1 MMHLAYPNVKQA
13 QFQACVR
20 YLSLP
25 QSEAPQPP
33 YGLADPKTPNLT
45 AVHHVVQEFVPERV
59 DQVVQG
65 TIAQVYEIADAPG
78 AWQGSSLDL
87 AYLLALIRCSR
98 PFALEALAD
107 TGDVWCTG
115 ALGVLDG
122 HPMLQGVDQ
131 PGFNAKLDGFL
142 AQRHDR
148 LFLVPT
154 ANFTS
159 AHSDLCHQHQVQ
171 VLTLAAFRGALP
183 AALAAGGWSIPGV
196 VLVGTHELPLL
207 SATLF
212 QPAPARAPQPWS
224 PGAGAPRRPYKFLDP
239 FGLTDTGLFCGRDQ
253 EIAQL
258 QRQFH
263 GTRLLILYGESGTGK
278 TSLIQAGLLPSLP
291 VERYAWV
298 LVRMVHEE
306 PTAAIKAALV
316 REFGLDRQFLDRTLV
331 DVVTAATAA
340 LGKTV
345 VLVLDQFEEFFLRHD
360 ATVRQQFPDELHACL
375 DAPRLAFQVLIALR
389 EDYFA
394 QLATFQE
401 AIPAIFHHTM
411 RLTRFTLEQA
421 RDAVVQ
427 PAQRLGLSIDEAF
440 VQNNFIP
447 QLADAAHIIELPL
460 LQIVCE
466 SWYQQTEEAHQ
477 ATIGHGEYT
486 ALGDIRTVLERYL
499 TTTLRQFGAEQQ
511 QAREVLK
518 ALVTGDNTA
527 RALFPEE
534 LLSRLHTAGLPLT
547 RQELEQRFLRRLVQA
562 RLVRATEVDGQTRY
576 ELTHEFLI
584 TQITTWIEAS
594 DRDRIK
600 ALEML
605 TRSYEVYQITGQL
618 LSAQALEMIEPWQ
631 AQLVLPEGQQAF
643 LTQSQRAGRRQRVT
657 FWRNVAGAAACL
669 VLLLLAG
676 GGVWYWDAYQ
686 REHVE
691 HYAQVITRWG
701 LPDGVGRLTAE
712 QVRQRNASLAFR
724 KYGRRGPVHEVRLV
738 NSWGTYHP
746 VGFHTA
752 LGCSLVAQPA
762 IRGDGRR
769 PL

>member
-1 MMHLAYPNVKQA
+1 MMHLAYPNVKQT

-25 QSEAPQPP
+25 QAQAPQPP

-59 DQVVQG
+59 DQLVQG
-65 TIAQVYEIADAPG
+65 TIAQVYEIADEPG

-98 PFALEALAD
+98 PFALETLAD
-107 TGDVWCTG
+107 AGDVWCTG

-148 LFLVPT
+148 LFLVPA

-159 AHSDLCHQHQVQ
+159 AHTDLCHQHQVQ

-278 TSLIQAGLLPSLP
+278 TSFMHAGLPPSFP
-291 VERYAWV
+291 GGRYAGV

-306 PTAAIKAALV
+306 PTAAIKAAIV
-316 REFGLDRQFLDRTLV
+316 REFGLDRQLLERPLV

-389 EDYFA
+389 EDCFA

-401 AIPAIFHHTM
+401 AIPTIFHHTM

-427 PAQRLGLSIDEAF
+427 PARRLGLSIDEAF

-447 QLADAAHIIELPL
+447 QLADAARIIELPL

-466 SWYQQTEEAHQ
+466 AWYQQTEEAHQ
-477 ATIGHGEYT
+477 
-486 ALGDIRTVLERYL
+486 
-499 TTTLRQFGAEQQ
+499 
-511 QAREVLK
+511 
-518 ALVTGDNTA
+518 
-527 RALFPEE
+527 
-534 LLSRLHTAGLPLT
+534 
-547 RQELEQRFLRRLVQA
+547 
-562 RLVRATEVDGQTRY
+562 
-576 ELTHEFLI
+576 
-584 TQITTWIEAS
+584 
-594 DRDRIK
+594 
-600 ALEML
+600 
-605 TRSYEVYQITGQL
+605 
-618 LSAQALEMIEPWQ
+618 
-631 AQLVLPEGQQAF
+631 
-643 LTQSQRAGRRQRVT
+643 
-657 FWRNVAGAAACL
+657 
-669 VLLLLAG
+669 
-676 GGVWYWDAYQ
+676 
-686 REHVE
+686 
-691 HYAQVITRWG
+691 
-701 LPDGVGRLTAE
+701 
-712 QVRQRNASLAFR
+712 
-724 KYGRRGPVHEVRLV
+724 
-738 NSWGTYHP
+738 
-746 VGFHTA
+746 
-752 LGCSLVAQPA
+752 
-762 IRGDGRR
+762 
-769 PL
+769 